1 MCEEGTVRKK
11 EQVEQIPVDSLGKAD
26 KCQVATNNRK
36 AVWEIQLKQATNNR
50 TVVLRNTIETKNL
63 ELAKD
68 RKDMGVVEWSWQVVG
83 QKALE
88 KWTTKWNKIELIK
101 MCGKLNKDKNI
112 GI

>member
-36 AVWEIQLKQATNNR
+36 AVREIQLKQATNKR
-50 TVVLRNTIETKNL
+50 TVVLRNTIGTRQQIIERQCSEIQLKQKNL

-68 RKDMGVVEWSWQVVG
+68 RKDMGAVE
-83 QKALE
+83 
-88 KWTTKWNKIELIK
+88 
-101 MCGKLNKDKNI
+101 
-112 GI
+112 

>member
-11 EQVEQIPVDSLGKAD
+11 EQVEQIPVDSLGKPD

-50 TVVLRNTIETKNL
+50 TVVLTNTIETKNL

-83 QKALE
+83 EKALYM
-88 KWTTKWNKIELIK
+88 KTSQELRMLSRSLSDCQSTI
-101 MCGKLNKDKNI
+101 
-112 GI
+112 